1 MGQNPHTGSPG
12 ARARDRAVVTFIP
25 SGFFVLRT
33 PVCPFE
39 DFEGW
44 GAGLEAASTIGD
56 PERLAQAIASDRTVL
71 RERLRAIVDAPLTR
85 EALFVASPDLHESL
99 AAWTREPDGERGG
112 RIERSLVSY
121 FSRMA
126 GRPMPFGLFAGCSLG
141 TIGGST
147 DLILEGRPAYRRS
160 TRLDMAYLSTLMEAL
175 VRDPSLRA
183 SLTYRPNSSLYRA
196 ARSVR
201 YVEARKGG
209 KGRSY
214 RLVSVEETDHLR
226 VSVDRARE
234 GATAQSLA
242 ELLLEH
248 NPDVSMEEARGY
260 VEELIDSQILVP
272 DLEIPV
278 TGPEPIFG
286 LIDAVGGCRPSV
298 IEQLREAQAALA
310 ALDASGLGADP
321 SRYEAI
327 AQGLANLPGEID
339 RKRLFQVDL
348 FKPSPGTTL
357 GGEALSEIVEGV
369 RVFHQL
375 ARATIDLTFARFKE
389 RFMARYEGREVPL
402 MELLDE
408 EAGLG
413 FFASAE
419 ASPLLDG
426 LPISSGQPEPGRWTD
441 RDAFLL
447 RKLEWAASTG
457 AREVVLTMQDLD
469 ALRTD
474 AALPVPD
481 AFSVTAMLS
490 AESTAAIHDG
500 RFRIFL
506 RYAGGPNGA
515 RMMGR
520 FCHADEQL
528 RRHVECHLRAE
539 EAFDPDAVFA
549 EIVHLPEGRT
559 GNVICRPVLRDYEI
573 PYVGKS
579 GAHGDRQ
586 IPVTDLMV
594 GIQDGLVVLRSKRL
608 GKRVVPRLT
617 TAHSYNARSLGVYRF
632 LCSLQ
637 NQGVTA
643 GMMWSWGALESASFL
658 PRVATG
664 RLILALARWRLDR
677 NAIRAIS
684 STNGPAQYLAMQKL
698 RSKRALPRYVE
709 VVESD
714 MELPVDLENA
724 LSLDAFAEMVK
735 GRHDVVLME
744 MFPPPEELCAH
755 GPEGR
760 FVHEMIIPFVR
771 ERDQAP
777 AERARAEVPA
787 TARVS
792 SRVPDRWPRR
802 FPPGSEWLY
811 AKLYTGTAS
820 ADRVL
825 SEMVRP
831 MVAEAM
837 RSGAADRW
845 FFLRY
850 GDPDWHVRL
859 RLHGDSRKLGSEVL
873 PAMHDSLRPLIRD
886 GLIWRV
892 QLDTYEREVERYGG
906 PEAIELAERIFQV
919 DSEAALGV
927 LAQLEGDDG
936 ADARW
941 RLGALGTDMLLSDLG
956 LDMEARRTLV
966 ARLRKGYGAE
976 FHSGK
981 SLHIK
986 MGARFRK
993 ERRDLERL
1001 LDSGMNADHPLWP
1014 AIDPLR
1020 ERSARLAPLVSE
1032 LRALQAAGRLAVP
1045 FKDLAASYV
1054 HLHVNRLLRSAH
1066 RPQELVLYDFL
1077 ERLYE
1082 SRAARLGASRAR
1094 QADPARQ
1101 ARLDG
1106 PLQLRGNVEAGFHED
1121 HP

>member
-1 MGQNPHTGSPG
+1 MGQNPHTGSSR
-12 ARARDRAVVTFIP
+12 ARARDRAVVTFVP

-33 PVCPFE
+33 PMCPFE
-39 DFEGW
+39 EFAGW
-44 GAGLEAASTIGD
+44 GAGLEAAYTIGD
-56 PERLAQAIASDRTVL
+56 PERLAQALASDRAVL
-71 RERLRAIVDAPLTR
+71 RERLRAIVEAPLTR

-99 AAWTREPDGERGG
+99 AAWTRDPDGERGG

-121 FSRMA
+121 FARMA

-141 TIGGST
+141 TIGSST

-175 VRDPSLRA
+175 ARDPAVRA

-201 YVEARKGG
+201 YVEARQNG

-226 VSVDRARE
+226 ATVERARE
-234 GATAQSLA
+234 GATAQSFA
-242 ELLLEH
+242 ELLLERNH
-248 NPDVSMEEARGY
+248 DISMEEAREY

-278 TGPEPIFG
+278 TGPEPILG
-286 LIDAVGGCRPSV
+286 LMDAVGGSSPRV
-298 IEQLREAQAALA
+298 IEQLRETQAALA

-327 AQGLANLPGEID
+327 ARGLASLPGEID

-369 RVFHQL
+369 RILHQL
-375 ARATIDLTFARFKE
+375 ARGTTDLAFVRFKE
-389 RFMARYEGREVPL
+389 RFTARYEGGEVPL

-413 FFASAE
+413 FLASAAPAAE

-426 LPISSGQPEPGRWTD
+426 LPVASGQAEPGRWTD
-441 RDAFLL
+441 RDVFLL
-447 RKLEWAASTG
+447 RKLERAASTG
-457 AREVVLTMQDLD
+457 AREVVLTREDLD

-474 AALPVPD
+474 APLPLPD
-481 AFSVTAMLS
+481 VFGVTATIC
-490 AESTAAIHDG
+490 AESSAAIQDG
-500 RFRIFL
+500 RFRIWL
-506 RYAGGPNGA
+506 KNAGGPTGA
-515 RMMGR
+515 RLMGR

-528 RRHVECHLRAE
+528 RRHVERHLRAE

-549 EIVHLPEGRT
+549 EVVHLPEGRL
-559 GNVICRPVLRDYEI
+559 GNVLCRPVLRDYEI
-573 PYVGKS
+573 PYLGKS
-579 GAHGDRQ
+579 GAPANRQ

-594 GIQDGLVVLRSKRL
+594 GIRGGRVVLRSKRL
-608 GKRVVPRLT
+608 GKQVVPRLT
-617 TAHSYNARSLGVYRF
+617 SAHSYGPRTLGVYRF

-643 GMMWSWGALESASFL
+643 GMMWSWGPLESASFL

-677 NAIRAIS
+677 NEIRAIS
-684 STNGPAQYLAMQKL
+684 SARGAARYHAMQRL
-698 RSKRALPRYVE
+698 RSERALPRYVE
-709 VVESD
+709 LVESD
-714 MELPVDLENA
+714 MELPVDLENP

-744 MFPPPEELCAH
+744 MFPLPEELCAH

-760 FVHEMIIPFVR
+760 FVHEMIIPFVGV
-771 ERDQAP
+771 RDQAP
-777 AERARAEVPA
+777 AERDPA
-787 TARVS
+787 GASGAARVS
-792 SRVPDRWPRR
+792 THVSDGWPRR

-825 SEMVRP
+825 SETVRP
-831 MVAEAM
+831 LVAQAM
-837 RSGAADRW
+837 RSGAADSW

-859 RLHGDSRKLGSEVL
+859 RLHGNPRTLASEVL
-873 PAMHDSLRPLIRD
+873 PAMHESLRPLIRD
-886 GLIWRV
+886 GLVWRV

-906 PEAIELAERIFQV
+906 WEAIELAERIFHV
-919 DSEAALGV
+919 DSEAALEV

-941 RLGALGTDMLLSDLG
+941 RLGALGIDMLLSDLG
-956 LDMEARRTLV
+956 LDMEARRTLA

-976 FHSGK
+976 FRSGK
-981 SLHIK
+981 NLHIQ

-993 ERRDLERL
+993 ERGDLERL
-1001 LDSGMNADHPLWP
+1001 LDPEMTADHPLRP

-1045 FKDLAASYV
+1045 FNDLAASHV

-1066 RPQELVLYDFL
+1066 RPHELVLYDFL

-1082 SRAARLGASRAR
+1082 SRAARRGASRAALPTR
-1094 QADPARQ
+1094 S
-1101 ARLDG
+1101 
-1106 PLQLRGNVEAGFHED
+1106 
-1121 HP
+1121 

>member
-1 MGQNPHTGSPG
+1 M
-12 ARARDRAVVTFIP
+12 TFVP

-33 PVCPFE
+33 PVRPFE
-39 DFEGW
+39 EFEGW
-44 GAGLEAASTIGD
+44 GAGLEAASAIED
-56 PERLAQAIASDRTVL
+56 PERLAQALASDRALL
-71 RERLRAIVDAPLTR
+71 RDRLRSIVNDPLVR

-99 AAWTREPDGERGG
+99 AAWTRDPDGERGG

-121 FSRMA
+121 FSRMS

-141 TIGGST
+141 TIGSST
-147 DLILEGRPAYRRS
+147 DLILEARSAYRRS

-175 VRDPSLRA
+175 VRDPELRA

-201 YVEARKGG
+201 YVEARQGG
-209 KGRSY
+209 KGRSH

-226 VSVDRARE
+226 ATVERARD
-234 GATAQSLA
+234 GASAQSLVD
-242 ELLLEH
+242 LLLEQT
-248 NPDVSMEEARGY
+248 PDVTMEEAREY

-272 DLEIPV
+272 DLDVPV
-278 TGPEPIFG
+278 TGPEPIRG
-286 LIDAVGGCRPSV
+286 LIDAMGESRPRV
-298 IEQLREAQAALA
+298 IEQLRDAQQALA
-310 ALDASGLGADP
+310 SLDASGLGADP

-327 AQGLANLPGEID
+327 ARGLANLPGEID

-348 FKPSPGTTL
+348 FKPSPGAIL
-357 GGEALSEIVEGV
+357 GGEPISEIVEGV
-369 RVFHQL
+369 RIFHQL
-375 ARATIDLTFARFKE
+375 SKTTVDISFARFKE
-389 RFMARYEGREVPL
+389 RFIARYEGREVPL
-402 MELLDE
+402 MEVLDE
-408 EAGLG
+408 EAGIG
-413 FFASAE
+413 FLASAAPAAE
-419 ASPLLDG
+419 GSPLLDG
-426 LPISSGQPEPGRWTD
+426 LPIVSGDSDPGRWNG

-447 RKLEWAASTG
+447 RKLEPVVSTG
-457 AREVVLTMQDLD
+457 ARELVLTREDLN

-474 AALPVPD
+474 GALPLPD
-481 AFSVTAMLS
+481 AFSMTATIC
-490 AESTAAIHDG
+490 AESSAAIQGG
-500 RFRIFL
+500 RFRILL
-506 RYAGGPNGA
+506 RYAGGPTGA
-515 RMMGR
+515 RLMGR
-520 FCHADEQL
+520 FCHADEEM
-528 RRHVECHLRAE
+528 RRHVERHLRAE
-539 EAFDPDAVFA
+539 EALDPDAVYA
-549 EIVHLPEGRT
+549 EIVHLPEGRI
-559 GNVICRPVLRDYEI
+559 GNVLCRPVLRDYEI
-573 PYVGKS
+573 PYIGKA
-579 GAHGDRQ
+579 GAPADRQ

-594 GIQDGLVVLRSKRL
+594 GIQEGRVVLRSKRL

-617 TAHSYNARSLGVYRF
+617 SAHGYHTRGLGVYRF

-643 GMMWSWGALESASFL
+643 GMMWSWGPLENASFL
-658 PRVATG
+658 PRVVTG

-677 NAIRAIS
+677 DAIRAIS
-684 STNGPAQYLAMQKL
+684 SVRGPERYVAMQRL
-698 RSKRALPRYVE
+698 RSERALPRYVE
-709 VVESD
+709 LVESD
-714 MELPVDLENA
+714 MELPVDLENP
-724 LSLDAFAEMVK
+724 LSLDAFADMVK

-760 FVHEMIIPFVR
+760 FVHEMIIPFVGVP
-771 ERDQAP
+771 EPAS
-777 AERARAEVPA
+777 AERARAEVPD

-792 SRVPDRWPRR
+792 TRGPDRWPRR

-825 SEMVRP
+825 SETVRP
-831 MVAEAM
+831 LVAEAM

-859 RLHGDSRKLGSEVL
+859 RLHGNPRTLGSEVL
-873 PAMHDSLRPLIRD
+873 PAMYESLRPLIRD
-886 GLIWRV
+886 GLVWRV

-906 PEAIELAERIFQV
+906 PQAIELAERIFHV
-919 DSEAALGV
+919 DSEAALEV

-941 RLGALGTDMLLSDLG
+941 RLAARGIDMLLSDLG

-966 ARLRKGYGAE
+966 SRLRKRYGAE
-976 FHSGK
+976 FRSGK
-981 SLHIK
+981 NLNIQ

-1001 LDSGMNADHPLWP
+1001 LDPEMAADHPLRP

-1032 LRALQAAGRLAVP
+1032 LRTLQAAGRLAAP
-1045 FKDLAASYV
+1045 FDDVAASYV
-1054 HLHVNRLLRSAH
+1054 HMHVNRLLRSAH
-1066 RPQELVLYDFL
+1066 RPHELVLYDFL

-1094 QADPARQ
+1094 QGDPARQ
-1101 ARLDG
+1101 AGLDG
-1106 PLQLRGNVEAGFHED
+1106 ALQLRGNVEAGFHED